1 MTDFDI
7 SDSEEKD
14 IRKNDV
20 KVRKK
25 IEKKIKTNGASRYGY
40 DRKNKSF
47 QENVIVDDWFASNLK
62 FDLTMQVL
70 GKRRSGKSYASRWIL
85 HKIAKNYCAVYVM
98 TKTKMNKWWQQCV
111 PEKYIFEEWSPHIIQ
126 KIFDR
131 NKAIIDAGLQKFID
145 TRILFILDDIIGED
159 SFKNDEVLKN
169 VFILGRH
176 YHVGFMILTQYAYA
190 LHPLVRGNT
199 DYVLTTLQSQNRQR
213 EAIAKDYADI
223 VDKNAFYELLD
234 NNTTDN
240 HLLVIDLSKPTINV
254 DDVFSRFKADNPGPF
269 RVGSEKCWDKHEK
282 QIQMIYNNKVRL
294 EMGWDTEEDQ
304 EIRKKKFKKK
314 LEKYEK
320 KEKEVEVNIEKLPKS
335 IEKKNESNDENN
347 EKNIIIFKD
356 NEVYTQK

>member
-25 IEKKIKTNGASRYGY
+25 IEKKIKTNSASRYGY

-47 QENVIVDDWFASNLK
+47 QENLIVDDWFASNLK

-85 HKIAKNYCAVYVM
+85 HKIAKNYCAVY
-98 TKTKMNKWWQQCV
+98 
-111 PEKYIFEEWSPHIIQ
+111 WSPHIIQ

-199 DYVLTTLQSQNRQR
+199 DYVLTTLQSQNRQM

-314 LEKYEK
+314 LEKHKK

-335 IEKKNESNDENN
+335 IEKKNESNDEDN

>member
-20 KVRKK
+20 K
-25 IEKKIKTNGASRYGY
+25 
-40 DRKNKSF
+40 
-47 QENVIVDDWFASNLK
+47 
-62 FDLTMQVL
+62 
-70 GKRRSGKSYASRWIL
+70 
-85 HKIAKNYCAVYVM
+85 
-98 TKTKMNKWWQQCV
+98 
-111 PEKYIFEEWSPHIIQ
+111 WSPHIIQ

-131 NKAIIDAGLQKFID
+131 NKAIIDAGLQKYTD

-223 VDKNAFYELLD
+223 VDRNAFYELLD
-234 NNTTDN
+234 KNTTDN

-282 QIQMIYNNKVRL
+282 QIQMIYN
-294 EMGWDTEEDQ
+294 
-304 EIRKKKFKKK
+304 KK
-314 LEKYEK
+314 LK
-320 KEKEVEVNIEKLPKS
+320 
-335 IEKKNESNDENN
+335 
-347 EKNIIIFKD
+347 
-356 NEVYTQK
+356 